1 MKVLITILSIC
12 FFVSIVSCKKDK
24 AEDAP
29 AKHCWQLIDFNGNQM
44 GEICDKTEA
53 ELLACVA
60 NSSCGSFLGGNALT
74 SCNYYQS
81 DGEKFCYQIGSSITP
96 DPMTESQAKLI
107 AKCYY
112 GNATLIKLDCIACK
126 FWYTREKLQKKP
138 AGNINYSAVTKRN
151 YCGDTLTKI
160 FQGKQ
165 VIRKDDAD
173 SLVIIQFSN
182 NGQNW

>member
-24 AEDAP
+24 AEDVP
-29 AKHCWQLIDFNGNQM
+29 VKHCWQIVDYAANNLA
-44 GEICDKTEA
+44 EVCDKTEA
-53 ELLACVA
+53 ELIACVT
-60 NSSCGSFLGGNALT
+60 NNTCGSFLGGNT
-74 SCNYYQS
+74 INSCNYYQS
-81 DGEKFCYQIGSSITP
+81 DGEKFCYQIGNITP
-96 DPMTESQAKLI
+96 DPMTESQAKLL
-107 AKCYY
+107 ARCFYS
-112 GNATLIKLDCIACK
+112 NAPLTKLDCVACK
-126 FWYTREKLQKKP
+126 FWYTREKQQKKP
-138 AGNINYSAVTKRN
+138 SGIIYYSAITKRN

>member
-1 MKVLITILSIC
+1 MKVFITILSIY
-12 FFVSIVSCKKDK
+12 FFISIVSCKKDK
-24 AEDAP
+24 AEDES
-29 AKHCWQLIDFNGNQM
+29 AKHCWQLIDYNGNNLS
-44 GEICDKTEA
+44 EICDKTES
-53 ELLACVA
+53 ELIACVT
-60 NSSCGSFLGGNALT
+60 NSTCGSFLGGNTIT
-74 SCNYYQS
+74 SCNYYQT
-81 DGEKFCYQIGSSITP
+81 DGEKFCYQIGNITP

-112 GNATLIKLDCIACK
+112 GNAPLIKLDCVTCK